1 MSKKEVKVV
10 WKGNLKEGHGR
21 IEFANGAFNQEYTF
35 SSRFEEGDGTNPEEL
50 LAAAH
55 ASCFSM
61 ALSAALSEAGFV
73 PDSVETVA
81 SAVLNP
87 DGDGFKIGSVDLHT
101 RAKVP
106 DIDESIFQDIAK
118 NAKNTCPVSKALANV
133 EIKLSTKLLGMFETP
148 ELAAVA
154 KDVEHDI
161 RAMMDEAA
169 KA

>member
-10 WKGNLKEGHGR
+10 WKGNLKEGQGR
-21 IEFANGAFNQEYTF
+21 IEFANGAFNQGYTF
-35 SSRFEEGDGTNPEEL
+35 SSRFEEGDGTSPEEL

-101 RAKVP
+101 RAQVP
-106 DIDESIFQDIAK
+106 DIEDAMFLKIAE
-118 NAKNTCPVSKALANV
+118 NAKKNCPVSKALGNV
-133 EIKLSTKLLGMFETP
+133 EINLSA
-148 ELAAVA
+148 ELNQ
-154 KDVEHDI
+154 
-161 RAMMDEAA
+161 
-169 KA
+169 